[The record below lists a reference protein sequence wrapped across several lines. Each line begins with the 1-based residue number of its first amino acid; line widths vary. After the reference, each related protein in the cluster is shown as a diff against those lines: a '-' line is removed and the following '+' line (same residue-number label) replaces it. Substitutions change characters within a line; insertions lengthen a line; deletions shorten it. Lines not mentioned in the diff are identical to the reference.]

1 MTDRTWTDPNG
12 QIWELSLVP
21 PLGRAMAGGEF
32 PHLALDGD
40 PQLIRFTNSENPA
53 KHASVLYK
61 SDKPL
66 SELSDEEIAVY
77 WEQVVADH
85 PELA

>member
-40 PQLIRFTNSENPA
+40 PQLIRFTNSENPT
-53 KHASVLYK
+53 KNGSVAYK
-61 SDKPL
+61 SDNPG
-66 SELSDEEIAVY
+66 SELSDEEIEKY
-77 WEQVVADH
+77 WEQVVANH
-85 PELA
+85 QELA